1 MATYSITEDPKWE
14 WVKLITINTNRD
26 IDISSEFFN
35 ITVKDQLEYFVA
47 DHIKEGSTFELEEL
61 FKKDTFPTLEI
72 SNNAVQYARQR
83 CFTCTTEEN
92 KSEEPVYPTTIKC
105 PECKGTGWKYLG
117 IRQVIPCPR
126 CSDGQHAGSGYFICP
141 DCSGYGYAHTICS
154 DEPMLTEQYI
164 SNVQAYNN
172 SDDDTL
178 IKNGIQ
184 FWVDG
189 VNKRTMYIRVVTKGQ
204 STSNTSGYIVWNP
217 VSADYV
223 PTEYVGFTIA
233 NFNIT
238 LNGSERLVFNCFNIP
253 RVVMGN
259 PIPSSTNY
267 TVPSAWEEEPHVLSG
282 NIRTDYMWNYDY
294 NKSEYGYNSLF
305 VNNTSGTSAYLYEQT
320 SADDGI
326 HWNTKSPVPKKPF
339 ITPVYCVK
347 SSAYLNDYLVNGE
360 TTDLYLSTPDS
371 AVTAE
376 RGFEFTESSVKSYLI
391 NEYSKKKIPLYFDF
405 PQEPILMDE
414 YKFIEA
420 NGNCVS
426 SDVYCYEIIQKI
438 EDSSCSGLMRDNQ
451 IRLDL
456 EI

>member
-47 DHIKEGSTFELEEL
+47 DHIKDGSTFELEEL

-92 KSEEPVYPTTIKC
+92 KNEPPVYPTTIKC
-105 PECKGTGWKYLG
+105 PECKGTGLRYLG

-126 CSDGQHAGSGYFICP
+126 CNGKGEYICP
-141 DCSGYGYAHTICS
+141 DCSGTGYANSICS
-154 DEPMLTEQYI
+154 NEPMLTEQYI

-204 STSNTSGYIVWNP
+204 STSNSGGYIVWNP
-217 VSADYV
+217 ISADYV
-223 PTEYVGFTIA
+223 PTNYVGFTIA

-294 NKSEYGYNSLF
+294 NKSEYGYDALF

-326 HWNTKSPVPKKPF
+326 NWNTKSPIPQKPF
-339 ITPVYCVK
+339 ITPIYCVK

-360 TTDLYLSTPDS
+360 TTDLYLSTTDS
-371 AVTAE
+371 AVTAV
-376 RGFEFTESSVKSYLI
+376 RGFEFTKSSVNSYLI
-391 NEYSKKKIPLYFDF
+391 NEYSKKKIPLDYYF
-405 PQEPILMDE
+405 PPEPILMDE

-438 EDSSCSGLMRDNQ
+438 EDSSFSGLISDNQ

>member
-47 DHIKEGSTFELEEL
+47 NHIKDGSTFELEEL

-92 KSEEPVYPTTIKC
+92 KNEEPVYPTKVKC
-105 PECKGTGWKYLG
+105 PDCKGTRYRYLG
-117 IRQVIPCPR
+117 IRQVIPCPK
-126 CSDGQHAGSGYFICP
+126 CNGEGEYICP
-141 DCSGYGYAHTICS
+141 DCSGTGYAHNICS
-154 DEPMLTEQYI
+154 NDPMITEQYI
-164 SNVQAYNN
+164 SNVQVYNN

-204 STSNTSGYIVWNP
+204 STSNTSGYQVWNP
-217 VSADYV
+217 VISGGSYV
-223 PTEYVGFTIA
+223 YTDYVGFTIA

-294 NKSEYGYNSLF
+294 NKSEYGYDALF

-326 HWNTKSPVPKKPF
+326 HWNTEKPKYKEPA

-347 SSAYLNDYLVNGE
+347 SSAYLNDYLVSGI
-360 TTDLYLSTPDS
+360 TTDLYLSTTDS
-371 AVTAE
+371 AVPAV
-376 RGFEFTESSVKSYLI
+376 RGFEFTKSSVNSYLI
-391 NEYSKKKIPLYFDF
+391 NEYSKKKIRLPYDF
-405 PQEPILMDE
+405 PPEPILMDE

-426 SDVYCYEIIQKI
+426 SDVYCYEIVQKI
-438 EDSSCSGLMRDNQ
+438 EDSSCSGLMSDNQ

>member
-47 DHIKEGSTFELEEL
+47 NHIKDGSTFELEEL

-92 KSEEPVYPTTIKC
+92 KNEEPDPENPTKIKC
-105 PECKGTGWKYLG
+105 PDCKGTGYRYLG
-117 IRQVIPCPR
+117 IRQVIRCPR
-126 CSDGQHAGSGYFICP
+126 CNGEGEYICP
-141 DCSGYGYAHTICS
+141 DCSGTGYAHTICS
-154 DEPMLTEQYI
+154 NEPMLTEQYI

-172 SDDDTL
+172 SDDDSL

-189 VNKRTMYIRVVTKGQ
+189 VNKRTMYIRIVTKGQ
-204 STSNTSGYIVWNP
+204 STSNTRGYIVWNP

-253 RVVMGN
+253 RVVMGD

-294 NKSEYGYNSLF
+294 NKSEYGYDALF

-326 HWNTKSPVPKKPF
+326 HWNTKSPVPQKPF

-371 AVTAE
+371 AVTAV
-376 RGFEFTESSVKSYLI
+376 RGFEFTKSSVNSYLI
-391 NEYSKKKIPLYFDF
+391 NEYSKKKIILPYDF
-405 PQEPILMDE
+405 PSEPILMDE

-426 SDVYCYEIIQKI
+426 SDVYCYEIVQKI
-438 EDSSCSGLMRDNQ
+438 EDSSCSGLMSDNQ

>member
-47 DHIKEGSTFELEEL
+47 NHIKDGSTFELEEL

-92 KSEEPVYPTTIKC
+92 KNEEPGPENPTKIKC
-105 PECKGTGWKYLG
+105 PDCKGTGYRYLG
-117 IRQVIPCPR
+117 IRQVIRCPR
-126 CSDGQHAGSGYFICP
+126 CNGEGEYICP
-141 DCSGYGYAHTICS
+141 DCSGTGYAHTICS
-154 DEPMLTEQYI
+154 NEPMLTEQYI

-172 SDDDTL
+172 SDDDSL

-189 VNKRTMYIRVVTKGQ
+189 VNKRTMYIRIVTKGQ

-253 RVVMGN
+253 RVVMGD

-267 TVPSAWEEEPHVLSG
+267 TVPSAWKEEPHVLSG

-294 NKSEYGYNSLF
+294 NKSEYGYDALF

-326 HWNTKSPVPKKPF
+326 HWNTKSPVPQKPF

-371 AVTAE
+371 AVIAE
-376 RGFEFTESSVKSYLI
+376 RGFEFTESSVNSYLI
-391 NEYSKKKIPLYFDF
+391 NEYSKKKIILPYDF
-405 PQEPILMDE
+405 PPEPILMDE

-426 SDVYCYEIIQKI
+426 SDVYCYEIVQKI
-438 EDSSCSGLMRDNQ
+438 EDSSCSGLMSDNQ

>member
-14 WVKLITINTNRD
+14 WVKLITINTNKD

-47 DHIKEGSTFELEEL
+47 NHIKDGSTFELEEL

-92 KSEEPVYPTTIKC
+92 KNEEPVYPTKVKC
-105 PECKGTGWKYLG
+105 PDCKGTRYRYLG
-117 IRQVIPCPR
+117 IRQVITCPR
-126 CSDGQHAGSGYFICP
+126 CNGKGEYICP
-141 DCSGYGYAHTICS
+141 DCSGTGYAHNICS
-154 DEPMLTEQYI
+154 NDPMITEQYI
-164 SNVQAYNN
+164 SNVQVYNN

-204 STSNTSGYIVWNP
+204 STSNSGGYIVWNP

-223 PTEYVGFTIA
+223 PTNYVGFTIA

-294 NKSEYGYNSLF
+294 NNSEYGYDALF
-305 VNNTSGTSAYLYEQT
+305 VNNTNGTSAYLYEQT

-326 HWNTKSPVPKKPF
+326 HWNTEKPKYKEPA

-371 AVTAE
+371 AVSAV
-376 RGFEFTESSVKSYLI
+376 RGFEFTKSSVNSYLI
-391 NEYSKKKIPLYFDF
+391 NEYSKKKIRLPYDF
-405 PQEPILMDE
+405 PPEPILMDE

-426 SDVYCYEIIQKI
+426 SDVYCYEIVQKI
-438 EDSSCSGLMRDNQ
+438 EDSSCSGLMSDNQ

>member
-47 DHIKEGSTFELEEL
+47 NHIKDGSTFELEEL

-92 KSEEPVYPTTIKC
+92 KNEEPVYPTKV
-105 PECKGTGWKYLG
+105 K
-117 IRQVIPCPR
+117 
-126 CSDGQHAGSGYFICP
+126 CP
-141 DCSGYGYAHTICS
+141 DCSGTGYAHNICS
-154 DEPMLTEQYI
+154 NDPMITEQYI
-164 SNVQAYNN
+164 SNVQVYNN

-189 VNKRTMYIRVVTKGQ
+189 VNKRTMYIRVVTKGH
-204 STSNTSGYIVWNP
+204 STSNTSGYQVWNP
-217 VSADYV
+217 VISGGSYV
-223 PTEYVGFTIA
+223 YTYYVGFTIA

-253 RVVMGN
+253 RVVMGD

-294 NKSEYGYNSLF
+294 NKSEYGYDALF

-320 SADDGI
+320 SENDGI
-326 HWNTKSPVPKKPF
+326 HWNTKSPEYKKPF

-347 SSAYLNDYLVNGE
+347 SSAYLNDYLISGI
-360 TTDLYLSTPDS
+360 TTDLYLSTTDS
-371 AVTAE
+371 AVTAV
-376 RGFEFTESSVKSYLI
+376 RGFEFTTSSVQSYLM
-391 NEYSKKKIPLYFDF
+391 NEYSKKKIPLDYYF
-405 PQEPILMDE
+405 PPEPILMDE

-426 SDVYCYEIIQKI
+426 SDVYCYEIVQKI
-438 EDSSCSGLMRDNQ
+438 EDSSCSGLMSDNQ

>member
-47 DHIKEGSTFELEEL
+47 DHIKDGSTFELEEL

-92 KSEEPVYPTTIKC
+92 KNEPPVYPTTIKC
-105 PECKGTGWKYLG
+105 PYCKGTGLRYLG
-117 IRQVIPCPR
+117 IRKVIPCPR
-126 CSDGQHAGSGYFICP
+126 CSGEGEYICP
-141 DCSGYGYAHTICS
+141 DCRGTGYANSICS
-154 DEPMLTEQYI
+154 NEPMLTEQYI

-204 STSNTSGYIVWNP
+204 STSNSGGYIVWNP

-223 PTEYVGFTIA
+223 PTNYVGFTIA

-294 NKSEYGYNSLF
+294 NKSEYCYDALF

-326 HWNTKSPVPKKPF
+326 HWNTKSPEYKKPF

-347 SSAYLNDYLVNGE
+347 SSAYLNDYLVSGI
-360 TTDLYLSTPDS
+360 TTDLYLSTTDS
-371 AVTAE
+371 AVYAV
-376 RGFEFTESSVKSYLI
+376 RGFEFTKSSVNSYLI
-391 NEYSKKKIPLYFDF
+391 NEYSKKKIRLPYDF
-405 PQEPILMDE
+405 PPEPILMDE

-438 EDSSCSGLMRDNQ
+438 EDSSCSGLISDNQ

>member
-26 IDISSEFFN
+26 IDISSDVFN

-92 KSEEPVYPTTIKC
+92 KNEKPDPENPTKVKC
-105 PECKGTGWKYLG
+105 PDCNGTGYRYLG
-117 IRQVIPCPR
+117 IRQVIRCPR
-126 CSDGQHAGSGYFICP
+126 CNGDGEYICP
-141 DCSGYGYAHTICS
+141 DCGGTGYAQTICS
-154 DEPMLTEQYI
+154 DEPMITEQYI
-164 SNVQAYNN
+164 SNVQEYKNA
-172 SDDDTL
+172 DDDTL

-223 PTEYVGFTIA
+223 PTKYVGFTIA

-238 LNGSERLVFNCFNIP
+238 LYESERLVFNCFNIP
-253 RVVMGN
+253 KVVMGD
-259 PIPSSTNY
+259 PIPFDEY
-267 TVPSAWEEEPHVLSG
+267 TESSAWEEEPHVLSG

-294 NKSEYGYNSLF
+294 NKSEYGYDALF
-305 VNNTSGTSAYLYEQT
+305 VNNTSGTSAYYYEQT

-326 HWNTKSPVPKKPF
+326 HWNTESPDYKEPY

-347 SSAYLNDYLVNGE
+347 SSAYLNDYLVSGM
-360 TTDLYLSTPDS
+360 TTDLYLSTTYS
-371 AVTAE
+371 AVEAV
-376 RGFEFTESSVKSYLI
+376 RGFEFTSANVQSYLI
-391 NEYSKKKIPLYFDF
+391 NEYSKKKIKLPYDF
-405 PQEPILMDE
+405 PSEPILMDE

-451 IRLDL
+451 VKLEL

>member
-92 KSEEPVYPTTIKC
+92 KNEEPVYPTTIKC

-172 SDDDTL
+172 SDDDSL

-217 VSADYV
+217 VSAAYV
-223 PTEYVGFTIA
+223 PTDYVGFTIA

-294 NKSEYGYNSLF
+294 NKSEYGYDALF

-326 HWNTKSPVPKKPF
+326 NWNTKSPVPKKPF

-371 AVTAE
+371 AVIAE
-376 RGFEFTESSVKSYLI
+376 RGFEFTTSSVQSYLI
-391 NEYSKKKIPLYFDF
+391 NEYSKKKIRLPYDF
-405 PQEPILMDE
+405 PSEPILMDE

>member
-14 WVKLITINTNRD
+14 WVKLITINTNKD

-92 KSEEPVYPTTIKC
+92 KNEPPDPENPTKVKC
-105 PECKGTGWKYLG
+105 PDCKGTGYRYLG
-117 IRQVIPCPR
+117 IRQVITCPR
-126 CSDGQHAGSGYFICP
+126 CGGDGEYICP
-141 DCSGYGYAHTICS
+141 DCGGTGYAQTICS
-154 DEPMLTEQYI
+154 DEPMITEQYI
-164 SNVQAYNN
+164 SNVQEYKNA
-172 SDDDTL
+172 DDDTL

-223 PTEYVGFTIA
+223 PTKYVGFTIA

-238 LNGSERLVFNCFNIP
+238 LNESERLVFNCFNIP
-253 RVVMGN
+253 KVVMGD
-259 PIPSSTNY
+259 PIPFDEYTESS
-267 TVPSAWEEEPHVLSG
+267 SWSEEPHVLSG

-294 NKSEYGYNSLF
+294 NKSEYGYDALF
-305 VNNTSGTSAYLYEQT
+305 VNNTSGTSAYYYEQT

-326 HWNTKSPVPKKPF
+326 HWNTKSPDYKEPY

-347 SSAYLNDYLVNGE
+347 SSAYLNDYLVSGM
-360 TTDLYLSTPDS
+360 TTDLYLSTTDS
-371 AVTAE
+371 AVTAV
-376 RGFEFTESSVKSYLI
+376 RGFEFTESSVNSYLI
-391 NEYSKKKIPLYFDF
+391 NEYSKKKIRLPYDF
-405 PQEPILMDE
+405 PSEPILMDE

-451 IRLDL
+451 VKLDL

>member
-47 DHIKEGSTFELEEL
+47 NHIKDGSTFELEEL

-92 KSEEPVYPTTIKC
+92 ENEEPVYPTKVKC
-105 PECKGTGWKYLG
+105 PDCKGTGYRYLG
-117 IRQVIPCPR
+117 IRQVIRCPR
-126 CSDGQHAGSGYFICP
+126 CNGEGEYICP
-141 DCSGYGYAHTICS
+141 DCSGTGYAHTICS
-154 DEPMLTEQYI
+154 NEPMLTEQYI
-164 SNVQAYNN
+164 SNVQVYNN
-172 SDDDTL
+172 SDDDSL

-189 VNKRTMYIRVVTKGQ
+189 VNKRTMYIRIVTKGQ
-204 STSNTSGYIVWNP
+204 STSNTSGYIVWNQ

-238 LNGSERLVFNCFNIP
+238 LNGSESLVFNCFNIP
-253 RVVMGN
+253 RVVMGD

-294 NKSEYGYNSLF
+294 NKSEYGYDALF
-305 VNNTSGTSAYLYEQT
+305 VNNTSGTIAYLYEQT

-326 HWNTKSPVPKKPF
+326 HWNTKSPVPQKPF

-371 AVTAE
+371 AVTAV
-376 RGFEFTESSVKSYLI
+376 RGFEFTESSVNSYLI
-391 NEYSKKKIPLYFDF
+391 NEYSKKKIRLPYDF
-405 PQEPILMDE
+405 PPEPILMDE

-426 SDVYCYEIIQKI
+426 SDVYCYEIVQKI
-438 EDSSCSGLMRDNQ
+438 EDSSCSGLMSDNQ